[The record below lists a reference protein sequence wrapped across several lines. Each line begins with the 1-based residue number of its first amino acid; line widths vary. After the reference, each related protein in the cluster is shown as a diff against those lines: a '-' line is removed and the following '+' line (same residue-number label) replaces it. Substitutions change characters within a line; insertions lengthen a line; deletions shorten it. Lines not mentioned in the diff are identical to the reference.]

1 MAITKNL
8 KARRNRNTVG
18 SMLSMDTA
26 DSLSKAISENEA
38 DGENNDSVKKLK
50 ISSLRTHEDNIYNK
64 NDSEDAIKELA
75 ENIKKNGLMHNA
87 VVTQRPGEG
96 GYIILSGERR
106 YKAYEYL
113 YNQAKSVGDADKMRE
128 YSALPCKILTI
139 SVQDERLRRN
149 AEQLYLDTANVFTR
163 EGIADHEIFE
173 IVSTRY
179 VNNLMLV
186 YNMSEAEA
194 KNTLRVGIQKQTG
207 IDRRRTI
214 DRNMRIYR
222 ELIPELYRFLHSD
235 ESDVSK
241 KDTLMLTDF
250 SVDEQK
256 IILGVLKTLSSY
268 KIRLGVTY
276 GERYS
281 AFQNKVYEISAE
293 DERTRKDK
301 LRAIALACEDD
312 ILAYVRAQNTTA
324 RSRDADLTAEM
335 IMRRKYAKTID
346 NAYSQIKK
354 LSSKRILKQI
364 KSLENSK
371 NDDISLIEK
380 LDELVR
386 LIRQVKSQL

>member
-38 DGENNDSVKKLK
+38 DCENNDSVKKLK

-64 NDSEDAIKELA
+64 NDTEDAIKELA

-139 SVQDERLRRN
+139 SVPDESLRRN

-281 AFQNKVYEISAE
+281 AFQNKVYEISSE

-371 NDDISLIEK
+371 NDDVSLIEK
-380 LDELVR
+380 LDELAR

>member
-50 ISSLRTHEDNIYNK
+50 IPSLRTHEDNIYNK
-64 NDSEDAIKELA
+64 NDTEDAIKELA

-139 SVQDERLRRN
+139 SVPDESLRRN

-281 AFQNKVYEISAE
+281 AFQNKVYEISSE

-380 LDELVR
+380 LDELAR

>member
-64 NDSEDAIKELA
+64 NDTEDAIKELA

-139 SVQDERLRRN
+139 SVPDESLRRN

-281 AFQNKVYEISAE
+281 AFQNKVYEISSE

-380 LDELVR
+380 LDELAR

>member
-8 KARRNRNTVG
+8 KARRNRNTAG

-26 DSLSKAISENEA
+26 DSLSKAISENES

-64 NDSEDAIKELA
+64 NDTEDAIKELA

-139 SVQDERLRRN
+139 SVPDESLRRN

-281 AFQNKVYEISAE
+281 AFQNKVYEISSE

-354 LSSKRILKQI
+354 LSSKRILKQS

-380 LDELVR
+380 LDELAR

>member
-1 MAITKNL
+1 
-8 KARRNRNTVG
+8 
-18 SMLSMDTA
+18 
-26 DSLSKAISENEA
+26 
-38 DGENNDSVKKLK
+38 
-50 ISSLRTHEDNIYNK
+50 
-64 NDSEDAIKELA
+64 
-75 ENIKKNGLMHNA
+75 MHNA
-87 VVTQRPGEG
+87 VVTQRPDEG

-113 YNQAKSVGDADKMRE
+113 YNQAKSIGDADKMRE

-281 AFQNKVYEISAE
+281 AFQNKVYEISSE

-312 ILAYVRAQNTTA
+312 ILAYVRTQNTTA
-324 RSRDADLTAEM
+324 RSRDLNE
-335 IMRRKYAKTID
+335 RKNYG
-346 NAYSQIKK
+346 
-354 LSSKRILKQI
+354 
-364 KSLENSK
+364 
-371 NDDISLIEK
+371 
-380 LDELVR
+380 
-386 LIRQVKSQL
+386 

>member
-64 NDSEDAIKELA
+64 NDTEDAIKELA

-139 SVQDERLRRN
+139 SVPDESLRRN

-276 GERYS
+276 SERYS

>member
-38 DGENNDSVKKLK
+38 DCENNDSVKKLK

-64 NDSEDAIKELA
+64 NDTEDAIKELA

-139 SVQDERLRRN
+139 SVPDERLRRN

-293 DERTRKDK
+293 DGRTRKDK

-380 LDELVR
+380 LDELAR

>member
-8 KARRNRNTVG
+8 KARRNRNTAG

-64 NDSEDAIKELA
+64 NDTEDAIKELA

-139 SVQDERLRRN
+139 SVPDERLRRN

-276 GERYS
+276 DERY
-281 AFQNKVYEISAE
+281 ANFQKKVYDISAE

-380 LDELVR
+380 LDELAR

>member
-64 NDSEDAIKELA
+64 NDTEDAIKELA

-139 SVQDERLRRN
+139 SVPDESLRRN

-371 NDDISLIEK
+371 NDDISLVEK
-380 LDELVR
+380 LDELAR
-386 LIRQVKSQL
+386 LINQVKSQL

>member
-64 NDSEDAIKELA
+64 NDTEDAIKELA

-87 VVTQRPGEG
+87 VVTQRPDEG

-139 SVQDERLRRN
+139 SVPDESLRRN

-222 ELIPELYRFLHSD
+222 ELIPELYRFLHSE

-281 AFQNKVYEISAE
+281 AFQNKVYEISSE

-380 LDELVR
+380 LDELAR

>member
-8 KARRNRNTVG
+8 KARRNRNTAG

-64 NDSEDAIKELA
+64 NDTEDAIKELA

-139 SVQDERLRRN
+139 SVPDERLRRN

-293 DERTRKDK
+293 DGRTRKDK

-380 LDELVR
+380 LDELAR

>member
-1 MAITKNL
+1 
-8 KARRNRNTVG
+8 
-18 SMLSMDTA
+18 
-26 DSLSKAISENEA
+26 
-38 DGENNDSVKKLK
+38 
-50 ISSLRTHEDNIYNK
+50 
-64 NDSEDAIKELA
+64 
-75 ENIKKNGLMHNA
+75 MHNA

-139 SVQDERLRRN
+139 SVPDESLRRN

-276 GERYS
+276 SERYS

-380 LDELVR
+380 LDELAR

>member
-8 KARRNRNTVG
+8 KARRNRNTAG

-38 DGENNDSVKKLK
+38 DCENNDSVKKLK

-64 NDSEDAIKELA
+64 NDTEDAIKELA

-139 SVQDERLRRN
+139 SVPDESLRRN

-293 DERTRKDK
+293 DGRTRKDK

-380 LDELVR
+380 LDELAR

>member
-64 NDSEDAIKELA
+64 NDTEDAIKELA

-113 YNQAKSVGDADKMRE
+113 YNQAKSIGDADKMRE

-335 IMRRKYAKTID
+335 IMRRKYAKNID

-371 NDDISLIEK
+371 NNDISLIEK
-380 LDELVR
+380 LDELAR

>member
-38 DGENNDSVKKLK
+38 DCENNDSVKKLK

-64 NDSEDAIKELA
+64 NDTEDAIKELA

-139 SVQDERLRRN
+139 SVQDESLRRN

-281 AFQNKVYEISAE
+281 AFQNKVYEISSE

-371 NDDISLIEK
+371 NDDVSLIEK
-380 LDELVR
+380 LDELAR

>member
-38 DGENNDSVKKLK
+38 DGENNDSVKRVK

-64 NDSEDAIKELA
+64 NDTEDAIKELA

-87 VVTQRPGEG
+87 VVTQRPDEG

-139 SVQDERLRRN
+139 SVPDERLRRN

-281 AFQNKVYEISAE
+281 AFQNKVYEISTE

-335 IMRRKYAKTID
+335 IMRRKYAKNID

-371 NDDISLIEK
+371 NDDISLVEK
-380 LDELVR
+380 LNELER
-386 LIRQVKSQL
+386 LIREVKSQL